1 MEIYTRDVRKFYKDH
16 ASGKVVTAWHD
27 ITRTP
32 YEIKNRDKVT
42 RRSSEN
48 DRLSDF
54 NDAKSAGRIL
64 FRDHFVDRDYEKIYP
79 IDVVAKSR
87 NREYGTDWKLQNLH
101 LGEHVRVS
109 YPDWPEFVHKY
120 DLGELTTLAFAK
132 ANQRELDVL
141 TSLAELPETIEL
153 FLDVAKALVKPRQ
166 AAKAFFSRYRK
177 VAKKKNKFVRRQNLP
192 SQAIEDLNN
201 AWLQYRYGIMPAYY
215 LIRDIHSQF
224 NRHVDAWETTR
235 VSDRFVKD
243 FSVRDKIVLEPG
255 GCSANVLIE
264 VHAEE
269 ELKVLL
275 KRGYSK
281 RDLQQKRF
289 GFNPVQTA
297 WELTPYSFVVDWA
310 VQVGDYINAYTPTCA
325 SEEAWLTVS
334 KSKLRSTYTI
344 VGYTSET
351 GEYDLSGTTGLVR
364 ERIAETYKREVGRG
378 DPKFELPVGLS
389 LNLKRA
395 GDSFAL
401 SWPKVR
407 KLLTR

>member
-1 MEIYTRDVRKFYKDH
+1 MEIYTRDVRKFTKDH
-16 ASGKVVTAWHD
+16 ESGKVVTLWHD
-27 ITRTP
+27 ITKEP
-32 YEIKNRDKVT
+32 YTRVSRDKVT

-54 NDAKSAGRIL
+54 NAAKSAGHIL
-64 FRDHFVDRDYEKIYP
+64 FRDHFVERDYEKSYP

-87 NREYGTDWKLQNLH
+87 DRENGFDWKLQQMCLPNQL
-101 LGEHVRVS
+101 RVE
-109 YPDWPEFVHKY
+109 YPDWPEPVHKY
-120 DLGELTTLAFAK
+120 DLGELTTRAFAQ

-141 TSLAELPETIEL
+141 TSIAELPETIEL
-153 FLDVAKALVKPRQ
+153 FMTVAKALVKPRQ

-192 SQAIEDLNN
+192 SQAFEDLNN

-215 LIRDIHSQF
+215 LVRDIRNQF
-224 NRHVDAWETTR
+224 DRHVDVWETTR
-235 VSDRFVKD
+235 VSDRFSKD
-243 FSVRDKIVLEPG
+243 FSVRDKIVLEPSK
-255 GCSANVLIE
+255 CFANVLIE

-334 KSKLRSTYTI
+334 KSKLRSTYTV
-344 VGYTSET
+344 VGYTCES
-351 GEYDLSGTTGLVR
+351 GEYNLSGTTGLIR
-364 ERIAETYKREVGRG
+364 ERIIETYKREVGRG
-378 DPKFELPVGLS
+378 NPEFKLPVGLS

-395 GDSFAL
+395 ADSFAL